1 MKRCNTAELR
11 RLEIVN
17 LCDGV
22 RLGYATDFEF
32 DSEDARILALIVGGS
47 GGLFGLGK
55 EEDLVI
61 PWNRI
66 ECFGEDT
73 VLVRLTRQELSACGC
88 GQRKKHKWF

>member
-1 MKRCNTAELR
+1 MKRCSTADLR

-32 DSEDARILALIVGGS
+32 DCDDARILALIVGGS
-47 GGLFGLGK
+47 CGFFGIGK
-55 EEDLVI
+55 GEDLVI

-66 ECFGEDT
+66 ECIGEDT
-73 VLVRLTRQELSACGC
+73 VLVRMTHQELSACGC
-88 GQRKKHKWF
+88 GGRTKHKWG